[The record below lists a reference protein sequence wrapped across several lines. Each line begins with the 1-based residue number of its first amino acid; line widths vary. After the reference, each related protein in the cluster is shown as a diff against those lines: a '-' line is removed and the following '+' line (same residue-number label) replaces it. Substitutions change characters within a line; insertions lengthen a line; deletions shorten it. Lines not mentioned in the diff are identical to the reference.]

1 MTRAAQSACCK
12 PVCTPGPWCCA
23 SLLNNGDKL
32 ILETPNKLSLLLVLF
47 HYVPA
52 DSEGLAKRLGYG
64 GADAEGWICCL
75 RERWEALALNTLT

>member
-1 MTRAAQSACCK
+1 MKRAAQSACCK

-52 DSEGLAKRLGYG
+52 DWEGLAKRLGWAG
-64 GADAEGWICCL
+64 GC
-75 RERWEALALNTLT
+75 